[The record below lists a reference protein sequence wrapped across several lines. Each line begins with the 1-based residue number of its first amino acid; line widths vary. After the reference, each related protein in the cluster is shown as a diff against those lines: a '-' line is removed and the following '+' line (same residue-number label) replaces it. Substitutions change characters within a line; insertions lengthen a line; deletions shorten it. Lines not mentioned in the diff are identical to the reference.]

1 MRPFKTEV
9 LFELK
14 TSYLTPLKFVL
25 DNTMAI
31 MLPAGLYP
39 TW

>member
-1 MRPFKTEV
+1 MRPFKTEL

-14 TSYLTPLKFVL
+14 TSYLTPLKFAL
-25 DNTMAI
+25 DNTMVI
-31 MLPAGLYP
+31 MLSSGLYL